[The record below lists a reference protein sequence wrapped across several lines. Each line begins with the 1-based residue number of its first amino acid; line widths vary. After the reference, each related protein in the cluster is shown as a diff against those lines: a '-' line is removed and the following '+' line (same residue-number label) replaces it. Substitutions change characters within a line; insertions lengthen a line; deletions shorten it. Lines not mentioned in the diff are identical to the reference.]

1 VEPQLDSGDDT
12 DHGSVVSVTG
22 KKRVNVVTELSRED
36 EHQMV
41 EWLEEHPIFY
51 NKKMT
56 SYKDTAKKEMM
67 WMEKAAEMGKPVGV
81 LKI

>member
-1 VEPQLDSGDDT
+1 MEPQLDSGDDT

-51 NKKMT
+51 N
-56 SYKDTAKKEMM
+56 EC
-67 WMEKAAEMGKPVGV
+67 
-81 LKI
+81 